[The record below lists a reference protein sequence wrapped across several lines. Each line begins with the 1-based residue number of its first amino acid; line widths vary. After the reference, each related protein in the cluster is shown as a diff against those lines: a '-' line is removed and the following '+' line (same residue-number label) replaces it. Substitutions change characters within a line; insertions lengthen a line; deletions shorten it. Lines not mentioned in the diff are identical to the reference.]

1 MTKLEIATGVPLV
14 YRLNADTTVAVER
27 DPGGLTMPKIV
38 ELPAEQ
44 AARHLGA
51 LADVLLDAVR
61 GGASV
66 GYMADI
72 SRLDAE
78 AFWRDTIDAV
88 ASRKTLLF
96 AAFDGETLIGT
107 VLLSP
112 CFKPNQ
118 PHRADVSK
126 LLVLQSARRGGV
138 ASALMQALET
148 RALALGRTAA
158 HARHGDRQRRGGFL
172 PPPRLRAGRHHPR
185 LHADARRQH
194 ERHQRLLQA
203 AELIQSSACG
213 RRRSP

>member
-1 MTKLEIATGVPLV
+1 
-14 YRLNADTTVAVER
+14 
-27 DPGGLTMPKIV
+27 MPRIV
-38 ELPAEQ
+38 EFPAEQ

-126 LLVLQSARRGGV
+126 LLVLTSARRGGV

-148 RALALGRTAA
+148 RALALGRTLLTLDTATDSGA
-158 HARHGDRQRRGGFL
+158 EDFYRHRGYE
-172 PPPRLRAGRHHPR
+172 RAGIIPGYT
-185 LHADARRQH
+185 LMPDGSMNGTSVYYKQ
-194 ERHQRLLQA
+194 L
-203 AELIQSSACG
+203 S
-213 RRRSP
+213 